1 MIDSLTETLRK
12 RLSRA
17 ARFCSVPLL
26 AGLAVT
32 GLVLG
37 VKQLGWLQQRELDAY
52 DQATRLMPAEP
63 IDPRILVVLI
73 TTKDIG
79 KHGVPVPDPI
89 VNQALQKL
97 IEGSAAV
104 IGVDLIK
111 DVTKDDLLKTFKADN
126 QVIAICSH
134 GGKSEETIKSP
145 PGMDSEDFLGKV
157 GFADLPVDPDGVV
170 RRASLLIG
178 GTDPTSGCL
187 AQYSLAENMANHYLE
202 DIHKK
207 QSGLDEA
214 SRLYKIGGR
223 AIPNLATNFGGYQQ
237 AETAGYPIMLKY
249 RRSEQDFET
258 VTLSDILDDKV
269 KNIQDRIVLVGADYK
284 IGGGDKDSI
293 RTPFSPNGAE
303 DQKMLGVRIHAQVTS
318 QLISAVLDNR
328 PLIRAWSEP
337 TEGLWLF
344 GWSLVGGSLAWFVRH
359 PGKLLG
365 SLTLAGTGSIGAF
378 GLLFANSVWIPVLS
392 PLLGLGGA
400 ALAAYGWRN
409 YGIDR
414 EQQKM
419 QSLAR
424 NQEQTIEA
432 LKQILSQQP
441 ITGIPTQNLPP
452 PMPATTAI
460 PEQRLLGDRYQTI
473 NILGAG
479 GFATTYLAEDNNKP
493 SKPRCAIKH
502 LTPARRDAAFV
513 DMARRLFNTEAA
525 ILERLGNHGQ
535 IPNLL
540 AYFEQNGEFYLVQE
554 LIEGKCLDQELD
566 DTAEPWTEKKVVD
579 LLQQMLPVLEYIHE
593 RGVIHRDIKPSNII
607 RRSKDNMFVL
617 IDFGAVK
624 EINPQMPDVNTI
636 AIGTRGYTPAEQ
648 YAGFPRFA
656 SDVYALGTIAIEVA
670 TNINPRDIPQN
681 EKTGGLDWEDLA
693 PLSPELKAI
702 INKMVAYQYQQ
713 RYQRAA
719 DVLPDLQAMLHAKTT
734 DSQPLSK

>member
-1 MIDSLTETLRK
+1 MIDSLTETLRE

-37 VKQLGWLQQRELDAY
+37 VKELGWLQQRELDAY

-63 IDPRILVVLI
+63 ADRRILVVLI
-73 TTKDIG
+73 TTKDIS
-79 KHGVPVPDPI
+79 KYGVPVPDPI
-89 VNQALQKL
+89 VDKALQKL
-97 IEGSAAV
+97 IDSNAAV

-111 DVTKDDLLKTFKADN
+111 DVTKDELLETFKADN

-145 PGMDSEDFLGKV
+145 PGMDNEEFSGKV

-178 GTDPTSGCL
+178 GTDPNSGCL
-187 AQYSLAENMANHYLE
+187 AQYSLAENMANRYLE

-207 QSGLDEA
+207 QSGLDET
-214 SRLYKIGGR
+214 SFLYKSGER
-223 AIPNLATNFGGYQQ
+223 AIPNLAANFGGYQKS
-237 AETAGYPIMLKY
+237 ETAGYPIMLKY
-249 RRSEQDFET
+249 RRANQAFET

-269 KNIQDRIVLVGADYK
+269 KDIKDRVVLVGADYK

-303 DQKMLGVRIHAQVTS
+303 DQKMLGVNVHAQVTS
-318 QLISAVLDNR
+318 QLIGAVLDKR
-328 PLIRAWSEP
+328 PLIGAWSEP

-378 GLLFANSVWIPVLS
+378 GLMFANSVWIPVLS
-392 PLLGLGGA
+392 PLLGLSGA

-441 ITGIPTQNLPP
+441 ITGIPTQNVQQQ
-452 PMPATTAI
+452 MPKTTAI

-502 LTPARRDAAFV
+502 LTPARRDVAFV

-525 ILERLGNHGQ
+525 ILERLGNHEQ

-554 LIEGKCLDQELD
+554 LIEGKCLDEELD
-566 DTAEPWTEKKVVD
+566 DTAEPWNEKKVVD

-607 RRSKDNMFVL
+607 RRSKDNVFVL

-624 EINPQMPDVNTI
+624 EINPQLPDVNTI

-656 SDVYALGTIAIEVA
+656 SDVYALGMIAIEAA
-670 TNINPRDIPQN
+670 TNTNPREIPQN
-681 EKTGGLDWEDLA
+681 EKTGGLEWEDLA
-693 PLSPELKAI
+693 PIGPGLKAI
-702 INKMVAYQYQQ
+702 INKMVAYQFQQ

-734 DSQPLSK
+734 DSQPLSN

>member
-1 MIDSLTETLRK
+1 MIERF
-12 RLSRA
+12 SRV

-26 AGLAVT
+26 AGLAAT
-32 GLVLG
+32 GLVMG
-37 VKQLGWLQQRELDAY
+37 VKELGWLQQRELDAY
-52 DQATRLMPAEP
+52 DQATRLLPTEP
-63 IDPRILVVLI
+63 VDPRILVVLI
-73 TTKDIG
+73 TTKDIS
-79 KHGVPVPDPI
+79 KYGVPVPDPI
-89 VNQALQKL
+89 IDKALKKL
-97 IEGSAAV
+97 IAADAAV

-111 DVTKDDLLKTFKADN
+111 DVTKGDLLKTFQGDN

-134 GGKSEETIKSP
+134 GQKPSETIKSP
-145 PGMDSEDFLGKV
+145 PGMDAEEFSGKV
-157 GFADLPVDPDGVV
+157 GFADFPVDPDGVV
-170 RRASLLIG
+170 RRSSLIIG
-178 GTDPTSGCL
+178 GTDPNSGCQ
-187 AQYSLAENMANHYLE
+187 AQFSLAESMANHYL
-202 DIHKK
+202 DSVKK
-207 QSGLDEA
+207 ISSGFDEKA
-214 SRLYKIGGR
+214 NVYKSDKLIV
-223 AIPNLATNFGGYQQ
+223 PNLPAHFGGYQN
-237 AETAGYPIMLKY
+237 ADIKGYPIMLKY
-249 RRSEQDFET
+249 RHSDKAFET
-258 VTLSDILDDKV
+258 VTLSDVLDDKV
-269 KNIQDRIVLVGADYK
+269 KNIKDRIVLVGADYK
-284 IGGGDKDSI
+284 IGGGDKDAL

-303 DQKMLGVRIHAQVTS
+303 DQRMLGVKVHAQAAS
-318 QLISAVLDNR
+318 QLISLALDNR
-328 PLIRAWSEP
+328 ALLRAWSEP
-337 TEGLWLF
+337 SEGLWLF

-365 SLTLAGTGSIGAF
+365 ALTLAGAGSIGAF

-419 QSLAR
+419 QALSR
-424 NQEQTIEA
+424 NQAQTIEA

-441 ITGIPTQNLPP
+441 ITGIPTQNLPQP
-452 PMPATTAI
+452 VTTAI
-460 PEQRLLGDRYQTI
+460 PAPKLLGDRYQTI

-525 ILERLGNHGQ
+525 ILERLGTHDQ

-554 LIEGKCLDQELD
+554 LVEGQCLDEELAQS
-566 DTAEPWTEKKVVD
+566 AEPWTETKVID

-607 RRSKDNMFVL
+607 RRSKDNVFVL

-624 EINPQMPDVNTI
+624 EINPQLPDGCTI

-656 SDVYALGTIAIEVA
+656 SDVFALGTIAIETA
-670 TNINPRDIPQN
+670 TNTNPRDISAN
-681 EKTGGLDWEDLA
+681 EKTGRLEWEELA
-693 PLSPELKAI
+693 PISPELKAI

-719 DVLPDLQAMLHAKTT
+719 DVLQDLQIMLQNRTPN
-734 DSQPLSK
+734 SLPVIG

>member
-1 MIDSLTETLRK
+1 MINK
-12 RLSRA
+12 LSRV
-17 ARFCSVPLL
+17 ARLCSVPLL
-26 AGLAVT
+26 AGLATT
-32 GLVLG
+32 GLVIG
-37 VKQLGWLQQRELDAY
+37 VKELGWLQQRELDAY
-52 DQATRLMPAEP
+52 DQVTRLLPNEP
-63 IDPRILVVLI
+63 SDPRILVVLV
-73 TTKDIG
+73 TTKDIS
-79 KHGVPVPDPI
+79 KYGVPVPDPI
-89 VNQALQKL
+89 INQALNKL
-97 IEGSAAV
+97 IASDAAV

-111 DVTKDDLLKTFKADN
+111 DVTKNELLKTFKADN

-134 GGKSEETIKSP
+134 GRKPSETIKSP
-145 PGMDSEDFLGKV
+145 PGMDADEFIEKV
-157 GFADLPVDPDGVV
+157 GYADFPLDLDGVV
-170 RRASLLIG
+170 RRYSIVIG
-178 GTDPTSGCL
+178 GTDPNSGCR
-187 AQYSLAENMANHYLE
+187 AQSSLGESMANGYLSPV
-202 DIHKK
+202 KK
-207 QSGLDEA
+207 IQSIFDEK
-214 SRLYKIGGR
+214 SNVYKIGKST
-223 AIPNLATNFGGYQQ
+223 IPNLSTKFGGYQNVD
-237 AETAGYPIMLKY
+237 TKGYPIMLKY
-249 RRSEQDFET
+249 RHSGKGFET
-258 VTLSDILDDKV
+258 VTLSDVLTDKV
-269 KNIQDRIVLVGADYK
+269 KNIKDRVVLIGADYK
-284 IGGGDKDSI
+284 ISGGDKDDV

-303 DQKMLGVRIHAQVTS
+303 DQRMLGVNVHAQATS
-318 QLISAVLDNR
+318 QLISLALDNR

-365 SLTLAGTGSIGAF
+365 SLTLAGVGSIGSF

-392 PLLGLGGA
+392 PLLGLSGA

-419 QSLAR
+419 QALSR

-441 ITGIPTQNLPP
+441 ITVIPTQNLPP
-452 PMPATTAI
+452 SMPATTAI

-525 ILERLGNHGQ
+525 ILEKLGNHGQ

-554 LIEGKCLDQELD
+554 LVEGKCLDVELD
-566 DTAEPWTEKKVVD
+566 ETAEPWTETKVVN

-624 EINPQMPDVNTI
+624 EINPQLPDANTI

-656 SDVYALGTIAIEVA
+656 SDVYALGTIAIEAA
-670 TNINPRDIPQN
+670 TNTNPREIPQN
-681 EKTGGLDWEDLA
+681 EKTGGLDWENLA
-693 PLSPELKAI
+693 PISPELKAI

-734 DSQPLSK
+734 DSQPSSN

>member
-1 MIDSLTETLRK
+1 
-12 RLSRA
+12 
-17 ARFCSVPLL
+17 
-26 AGLAVT
+26 
-32 GLVLG
+32 
-37 VKQLGWLQQRELDAY
+37 
-52 DQATRLMPAEP
+52 
-63 IDPRILVVLI
+63 LI
-73 TTKDIG
+73 TTKDIS

-89 VNQALQKL
+89 VNKALQKL
-97 IEGSAAV
+97 IDSEAAV

-111 DVTKDDLLKTFKADN
+111 DVTKGDLLNTLKADN

-134 GGKSEETIKSP
+134 GGKSEQTIKSP
-145 PGMDSEDFLGKV
+145 PGMDSEDFLDKV
-157 GFADLPVDPDGVV
+157 SFADLPVDPDGVA
-170 RRASLLIG
+170 RRASLLTG
-178 GTDPTSGCL
+178 GTDPNSGCA
-187 AQYSLAENMANHYLE
+187 AQFSLAESMANHYLE
-202 DIHKK
+202 DIHQK
-207 QSGLDEA
+207 QSALDEA
-214 SRLYKIGGR
+214 SRLYRIGDR
-223 AIPNLATNFGGYQQ
+223 IIPNLAANFGGYQKV
-237 AETAGYPIMLKY
+237 ETSGYPIMLKY
-249 RRSEQDFET
+249 RRSKQAFET
-258 VTLSDILDDKV
+258 VTLSDVLDNKV
-269 KNIQDRIVLVGADYK
+269 KDIKDRIVLVGVDYK
-284 IGGGDKDSI
+284 IGGGDRDSI

-303 DQKMLGVRIHAQVTS
+303 DQKMLGVIVHAQVTS
-318 QLISAVLDNR
+318 QLISAVLDKR
-328 PLIRAWSEP
+328 PLIKAWSEP

-344 GWSLVGGSLAWFVRH
+344 GWSLVGGSFAWFVRH

-365 SLTLAGTGSIGAF
+365 SLTLAGAGSIGAF

-400 ALAAYGWRN
+400 AMVAYGWRN

-452 PMPATTAI
+452 PLPATTAI
-460 PEQRLLGDRYQTI
+460 PEQRLLNDRYQTV

-525 ILERLGNHGQ
+525 ILERLGNHQQ
-535 IPNLL
+535 IPSLL

-554 LIEGKCLDQELD
+554 LIEGKCLDEELD
-566 DTAEPWTEKKVVD
+566 DTAEPWTETKVVD
-579 LLQQMLPVLEYIHE
+579 LLQQMLPVLDYIHE

-607 RRSKDNMFVL
+607 RRNKDKVFVL

-624 EINPQMPDVNTI
+624 EINPQLPDANTI

-656 SDVYALGTIAIEVA
+656 SDVYALGMIAIEA
-670 TNINPRDIPQN
+670 GTHTNPREIPQN
-681 EKTGGLDWEDLA
+681 EKTGGLEWEDLA
-693 PLSPELKAI
+693 PLSPALKAI

-713 RYQRAA
+713 RYPRAA
-719 DVLPDLQAMLHAKTT
+719 DVLQDLQAMLHPKTT
-734 DSQPLSK
+734 DSPPFSSQN

>member
-1 MIDSLTETLRK
+1 MIN

-17 ARFCSVPLL
+17 ARFCTIQLSVPLL

-37 VKQLGWLQQRELDAY
+37 VKELGWLQQRELDAY

-63 IDPRILVVLI
+63 ADPRILVVLI
-73 TTKDIG
+73 TTKDIE
-79 KHGVPVPDPI
+79 KYKVPVPDPI

-97 IEGSAAV
+97 IDGNAAV

-134 GGKSEETIKSP
+134 GGKSEQTIKSP

-178 GTDPTSGCL
+178 GTDPNSGCL
-187 AQYSLAENMANHYLE
+187 AQSSLAENMANRYLE

-207 QSGLDEA
+207 QSVWDEA
-214 SRLYKIGGR
+214 SRLYKSGGR
-223 AIPNLATNFGGYQQ
+223 AIPNLAANFGGYQQ

-249 RRSEQDFET
+249 RRSDKAFET
-258 VTLSDILDDKV
+258 VTLSDVLDDKV
-269 KNIQDRIVLVGADYK
+269 KDIKDRIVLVGADYK

-303 DQKMLGVRIHAQVTS
+303 DQKMLGVRVHAQVTS
-318 QLISAVLDNR
+318 QLISAVLDKR

-344 GWSLVGGSLAWFVRH
+344 GWSLLGGSLAWFVRH

-365 SLTLAGTGSIGAF
+365 SLTLAGAGSIGAF

-525 ILERLGNHGQ
+525 ILERLGNHEQ

-554 LIEGKCLDQELD
+554 LIEGKCLDEELD
-566 DTAEPWTEKKVVD
+566 DTAEPWTEAKVVN

-607 RRSKDNMFVL
+607 RRSKDNVFVL

-624 EINPQMPDVNTI
+624 EINPQMPDANTI

-656 SDVYALGTIAIEVA
+656 SDVYALGTIAIEAA
-670 TNINPRDIPQN
+670 TKTNPREIPQN

-693 PLSPELKAI
+693 PISPQLKAI

-734 DSQPLSK
+734 DSQPLSS

>member
-1 MIDSLTETLRK
+1 MIIERFF
-12 RLSRA
+12 RL

-26 AGLAVT
+26 TGLAVS
-32 GLVLG
+32 GIVLG
-37 VKQLGWLQQRELDAY
+37 IKELGWLQQRELDAY
-52 DQATRLMPAEP
+52 DQATRFRP
-63 IDPRILVVLI
+63 IETSDPRILVVAI
-73 TTKDIG
+73 SEKDLG
-79 KHGVPVPDPI
+79 KYGFPVPDPI

-97 IEGSAAV
+97 INGNAAI
-104 IGVDLIK
+104 IGLDLIK
-111 DVTKDDLLKTFKADN
+111 YLAKDDLLKTLQGEN

-134 GGKSEETIKSP
+134 GGKSEETISSP
-145 PGMDSEDFLGKV
+145 PGMNTEETLAKV
-157 GFADLPVDPDGVV
+157 AFADLPIDPDSVV
-170 RRASLLIG
+170 RRSLLLAGSIN
-178 GTDPTSGCL
+178 PKSGC
-187 AQYSLAENMANHYLE
+187 QSQESLAEIMATRYLE
-202 DIHKK
+202 TVHKI
-207 QSGLDEA
+207 QPNFDEKTGI
-214 SRLYKIGGR
+214 YQIGKL
-223 AIPNLATNFGGYQQ
+223 AIPSLTNNFGGYQK
-237 AETAGYPIMLKY
+237 AETGAYPIMLKY
-249 RRSEQDFET
+249 RRADKDFES
-258 VTLSDILDDKV
+258 VSLSDLMDGKV
-269 KNIQDRIVLVGADYK
+269 TSIQDRIVLVGAAYK
-284 IGGGDKDSI
+284 GDSF
-293 RTPFSPNGAE
+293 RTPFSPSGAKDKE
-303 DQKMLGVRIHAQVTS
+303 MLGVKVHAQATS
-318 QLISAVLDNR
+318 QLVSAVLDNR
-328 PLIRAWSEP
+328 SLIRAWSEP

-365 SLTLAGTGSIGAF
+365 SLTLAGSGSIGAF

-392 PLLGLGGA
+392 PLLGLSGA

-419 QSLAR
+419 QALSR

-441 ITGIPTQNLPP
+441 ITGIPTQNMPP

-479 GFATTYLAEDNNKP
+479 GFATTYLAEDNKKP
-493 SKPRCAIKH
+493 SHPRCAIKH

-525 ILERLGNHGQ
+525 ILERLGNHEQ
-535 IPNLL
+535 IPSLL

-554 LIEGKCLDQELD
+554 LIEGKCLDKELD

-607 RRSKDNMFVL
+607 RRSKDNLFVL

-624 EINPQMPDVNTI
+624 EINPQLPDANTI

-656 SDVYALGTIAIEVA
+656 SDVYALGTIAIEAA
-670 TNINPRDIPQN
+670 TNTNPREIPQN
-681 EKTGGLDWEDLA
+681 EKTGGLNWEDLA
-693 PLSPELKAI
+693 PISPELKAI

-713 RYQRAA
+713 RYPRAA
-719 DVLPDLQAMLHAKTT
+719 DVLQDLQAMLHAKTT
-734 DSQPLSK
+734 DSRPLSI

>member
-1 MIDSLTETLRK
+1 MIDSLTETLRE

-26 AGLAVT
+26 AGLVVT

-37 VKQLGWLQQRELDAY
+37 VKELGWLQQRELDAY

-63 IDPRILVVLI
+63 VDPRILVVLI
-73 TTKDIG
+73 TTKDIS

-89 VNQALQKL
+89 INKALQKL
-97 IEGSAAV
+97 IDGNAAV

-111 DVTKDDLLKTFKADN
+111 DVTKGDLLETLKADN

-134 GGKSEETIKSP
+134 GGKSEQAIKSP
-145 PGMDSEDFLGKV
+145 PGMDNEDFLDKV
-157 GFADLPVDPDGVV
+157 SFADLPVDPDGVV
-170 RRASLLIG
+170 RRASLLIA
-178 GTDPTSGCL
+178 GTDPTSGCV
-187 AQYSLAENMANHYLE
+187 AQFSLAENMANHYLA

-207 QSGLDEA
+207 QSGLDET
-214 SRLYKIGGR
+214 SFLYKIGER
-223 AIPNLATNFGGYQQ
+223 AIPNLAANFGGYQR

-249 RRSEQDFET
+249 RRSKQAFET
-258 VTLSDILDDKV
+258 VTLSDVLDDKV
-269 KNIQDRIVLVGADYK
+269 NNIQDRIVLLGADYK

-303 DQKMLGVRIHAQVTS
+303 DQKMLGVRVHAQSTS
-318 QLISAVLDNR
+318 QLISAVLNNR

-365 SLTLAGTGSIGAF
+365 SLTLAGAGSIGAF

-419 QSLAR
+419 QALSR

-441 ITGIPTQNLPP
+441 ITGIPTQNMPP

-479 GFATTYLAEDNNKP
+479 GFATTYLAEDNKKP
-493 SKPRCAIKH
+493 SHPRCAIKH
-502 LTPARRDAAFV
+502 LTPARRDVAFV

-525 ILERLGNHGQ
+525 ILERLGNHEQ

-554 LIEGKCLDQELD
+554 LIEGKCLDEELD
-566 DTAEPWTEKKVVD
+566 GTAEPWTEKKVVD

-624 EINPQMPDVNTI
+624 EINPQLPDANTI

-656 SDVYALGTIAIEVA
+656 SDVYALGTIAIEAA
-670 TNINPRDIPQN
+670 TNTNPREIPQN
-681 EKTGGLDWEDLA
+681 EKTGGLDWEELA
-693 PLSPELKAI
+693 PISPELKAI

-713 RYQRAA
+713 RYPRAT
-719 DVLPDLQAMLHAKTT
+719 DVLQDLQAMLHAKTT
-734 DSQPLSK
+734 DSQPLS

>member
-1 MIDSLTETLRK
+1 MIDSPTETLRE

-17 ARFCSVPLL
+17 ARSFSVPLL

-32 GLVLG
+32 GLVVG
-37 VKQLGWLQQRELDAY
+37 VKELGWLQQRELDAY

-63 IDPRILVVLI
+63 TDPRILVVLI
-73 TTKDIG
+73 TTKDVG
-79 KHGVPVPDPI
+79 KYGLPVPDPI
-89 VNQALQKL
+89 ISQALNKL
-97 IEGSAAV
+97 VTADAAI
-104 IGVDLIK
+104 IGLDLIK
-111 DVTKDDLLKTFKADN
+111 DVTKGELLETLKADN
-126 QVIAICSH
+126 QILAICAH
-134 GGKSEETIKSP
+134 GRKPSETIKSP
-145 PGMDSEDFLGKV
+145 PGMDDEEFSGKV
-157 GFADLPVDPDGVV
+157 GFADFPLDLDGVV
-170 RRASLLIG
+170 RRYSLVFG
-178 GTDPTSGCL
+178 GTDPNSGC
-187 AQYSLAENMANHYLE
+187 AAPSSLGESIAHGYLKQV
-202 DIHKK
+202 KK
-207 QSGLDEA
+207 IESGFDET
-214 SRLYKIGGR
+214 SNLYKLGDLTV
-223 AIPNLATNFGGYQQ
+223 PNLSNKFGGYQN
-237 AETAGYPIMLKY
+237 ADMKGYPIMLRY
-249 RRSEQDFET
+249 RHKGFET
-258 VTLSDILDDKV
+258 VTLSDVLTDKV
-269 KNIQDRIVLVGADYK
+269 KNIKDRVVLIGADYR
-284 IGGGDKDSI
+284 ISGGDKDDV

-303 DQKMLGVRIHAQVTS
+303 DQRMLGVNVHAQAAS
-318 QLISAVLDNR
+318 QLISLALDKR

-344 GWSLVGGSLAWFVRH
+344 GWSLVGGGLAWFVRH

-378 GLLFANSVWIPVLS
+378 GLLFANSVWIPVIS

-409 YGIDR
+409 YGVDR

-441 ITGIPTQNLPP
+441 ITGIPTQNMSQQQ
-452 PMPATTAI
+452 MPATTAI

-473 NILGAG
+473 DILGAG

-525 ILERLGNHGQ
+525 ILERLGTHEQ

-566 DTAEPWTEKKVVD
+566 DTAEPWTEKKVVN

-607 RRSKDNMFVL
+607 RRGRDSIFVL

-624 EINPQMPDVNTI
+624 EINPQLPDANTI

-656 SDVYALGTIAIEVA
+656 SDVYALGMIAIEAA
-670 TNINPRDIPQN
+670 TNTNPRDIPQN
-681 EKTGGLDWEDLA
+681 EKTGSLDWEDLA
-693 PLSPELKAI
+693 PLSAELKTI

-719 DVLPDLQAMLHAKTT
+719 DVLQDLQAMLHAKTA
-734 DSQPLSK
+734 DSQPLSN